1 MTTVALVRSV
11 GPFTP
16 PSRAARGSILDIAEV
31 TSGLSAGLGLEGLIE
46 SFNCIGVD
54 VDAINCAGFKGLT
67 KRFDPPS
74 FSNGVMFNIQN
85 GIRCKGFGF
94 DRNDPRIK
102 AAVDAMESEGAS
114 IGLHDAILVNG
125 TDLTPA
131 GGSVTPAQALGVLEG
146 AGYAGYAGQPVIHV
160 GPALAS
166 QWAAMQAISWTGSRL
181 ETHLGTPVA
190 ASVGNETKTA
200 GKLDADQWAF
210 VTGHVVLLRSEAVL
224 ASDIDRATN
233 EQTVLYERL
242 YVAAVDCLVAKV
254 KVKVL

>member
-1 MTTVALVRSV
+1 MTTVPLVRSV

-31 TSGLSAGLGLEGLIE
+31 VNGTAFTGLTGMID

-74 FSNGVMFNIQN
+74 FSDGEMFNIQS
-85 GIRCKGFGF
+85 GVRCKGFGF
-94 DRNDPRIK
+94 NKDDPRIK
-102 AAVDAMESEGAS
+102 SAVDAMEPEGVS
-114 IGLHDAILVNG
+114 IGLHDTILIDG
-125 TDLTPA
+125 TDITPGA
-131 GGSVTPAQALGVLEG
+131 TGVTPAQALGLLEG
-146 AGYAGYAGQPVIHV
+146 AGYAGYAGQPVIHA
-160 GPALAS
+160 GPMLAS
-166 QWAAMQAISWTGSRL
+166 QWAAIQAVRLVGNHL

-190 ASVGNETKTA
+190 VSTGNESKTA

-210 VTGHVVLLRSEAVL
+210 VTGAVVLVRSEAVL
-224 ASDIDRATN
+224 AADIDRTTN

-242 YVAAVDCLVAKV
+242 YIAAVDCLVNKV